1 VKALTTE
8 ISDQALRDAS
18 DWFAKLNGG
27 DADADDHMALAAW
40 LSESAAHREAYEFVL
55 ETCRLAAVGH
65 PKDAVKAAPRVWP
78 MRVAAGI
85 AALAIPGAA
94 LILYDQPATQDY
106 RTATGEIR
114 TVTLEDGTSL
124 VVNGATAFRTRF
136 DGHAREL
143 TLETGEIFV
152 TVGKDIARPFRIHA
166 GDRTIEDVG
175 TAFDVNM
182 HARAVDVAV
191 SEGTVMISD
200 QGVANPTTA
209 ERTADSAIL
218 TKGQALTYA
227 FAHALDAP
235 RSVAAQQV
243 GTWRIGVLTYD
254 QVTLDWLIADLNR
267 QFGGGIAIADPGLAA
282 MTVTLTLKLR
292 DRDGTIGTLEKL
304 LPIHAVPGAAGT
316 VALIPAKS

>member
-1 VKALTTE
+1 VNSLTTE
-8 ISDQALRDAS
+8 ISDQTLRDAS
-18 DWFAKLNGG
+18 DWFARLDGG
-27 DADADDHMALAAW
+27 DPDAEDHRALAAW
-40 LSESAAHREAYEFVL
+40 LSENAAHREAYEFVV
-55 ETCRLAAVGH
+55 ETCRLAAIGH
-65 PKDAVKAAPRVWP
+65 PKVTVAAAPRVWP

-85 AALAIPGAA
+85 AALVVSGAA
-94 LILYDQPATQDY
+94 LFLYDRPATQDY
-106 RTATGEIR
+106 RTATSEIR
-114 TVTLEDGTSL
+114 TVTLDDGTSL
-124 VVNGATAFRTRF
+124 VVNGATAFKTRF
-136 DGHAREL
+136 DGHVREL
-143 TLETGEIFV
+143 TLETGEIFI
-152 TVGKDIARPFRIHA
+152 TVGKDPARPFRIHA

-191 SEGTVMISD
+191 SEGTVLISG
-200 QGVANPTTA
+200 QGPADAT

-227 FAHALDAP
+227 FAHALETP

-243 GTWRIGVLTYD
+243 GTWRVGVLTYD

-267 QFGGGIAIADPGLAA
+267 QFGGGIAIADPALAA

-292 DRDGTIGTLEKL
+292 DRDGTVGTLEKL

-316 VALIPAKS
+316 VALVSAK